1 MPGFPMTV
9 GSTLSCFH
17 QAPAPLAPTQQAV
30 LVAGQPVVTATAQIG
45 VIGCLFNVGGVA
57 QPCATIRWPSVS
69 TKVLVQGQALLLMPP
84 PGTGPSPGIC
94 LGPAPQGAAIMKA
107 NQVQVTAL

>member
-17 QAPAPLAPTQQAV
+17 QAPAPLAPTQTAV
-30 LVAGQPVVTATAQIG
+30 LVGVQPAITATAQIG
-45 VIGCLFNVGGVA
+45 VIGCLFAPGGVA
-57 QPCATIRWPSVS
+57 QPCVRIQWPSVS
-69 TKVLVQGQALLLMPP
+69 SKVLVQGQALLLMPP

-94 LGPAPQGAAIMKA
+94 LGPAPQGAAIMKV
-107 NQVQVTAL
+107 NQAQVTAL

>member
-30 LVAGQPVVTATAQIG
+30 LIAGQPAITATAQIA
-45 VIGCLFNVGGVA
+45 VIGCLFNVGGA
-57 QPCATIRWPSVS
+57 PQPCATIRWPSVS
-69 TKVLVQGQALLLMPP
+69 AKVSVQGQPLLLMPP